1 MNFEQALRHLA
12 EPGIVKIDASQSL
25 VDKVATEAR
34 KYEFHKIP
42 QIIPVNLPTPFYTT
56 PVEVLRQVGVATTF
70 FESSPFATVAR
81 HWAQLRY
88 CATLANNRKGN
99 ISLSPLGNEVVHHH
113 KVAQSEYLG
122 IGFALVVAQEA
133 LRLQHPGWEFSPV
146 DADNA
151 LDRGIPDVGHVTQ
164 ASGVKSRPDYFLVGR
179 RTNGRG
185 GLKVVVLE
193 CKGTHNSRKAA
204 LLKQLSKACTQVR
217 SVEIEGRTLPSLMV
231 ASHFDPAGVTAH
243 IIDPPGEIELW
254 SDPEDNLDELLSENL
269 GRVPEPFITRAPT
282 AEHTTEEPHREE
294 LEEQLNADAAGER
307 DDTEDESEIT
317 QIVSIPEASR
327 RWFSRV
333 LVRTFAASVLAFA
346 GDSETAAK
354 YHVPRRYED
363 GDGQY
368 GIPLESDIEINASTS
383 FSLPGDRSAQGI
395 QYSMPLPDGRRLD
408 VFRGIE
414 KSVYEE
420 LGHERVGSYFRRAQR
435 LWSEWN
441 QSAPTTTRDGDPI
454 AVGRDGTVVTLKI
467 SGRPGRRSR

>member
-1 MNFEQALRHLA
+1 MAFDQTLRQLA
-12 EPGIVKIDASQSL
+12 EPGIVRINSSQSL
-25 VDKVATEAR
+25 VDEVATAAR
-34 KYEFHKIP
+34 KYKLTKNP
-42 QIIPVNLPTPFYTT
+42 RVIPVDLPSPFYTT

-70 FESSPFATVAR
+70 YGSSPFATVAR

-88 CATLANNRKGN
+88 CATLTKNRHGN

-146 DADNA
+146 DADYA
-151 LDRGIPDVGHVTQ
+151 LARGIPDVGTVTQ
-164 ASGVKSRPDYFLVGR
+164 AAGMKSRPDYFLLGR
-179 RTNGRG
+179 RINGGG

-193 CKGTHNSRKAA
+193 CKGTHNPRKGA
-204 LLKQLSKACTQVR
+204 LLDQLSKACNQVR
-217 SVEIEGRTLPSLMV
+217 SVEIEGRTLQSLMV
-231 ASHFDPAGVTAH
+231 ASRFHPSGVTSH

-254 SDPEDNLDELLSENL
+254 PDPEDNLDEILSQDLESA
-269 GRVPEPFITRAPT
+269 PEPFIIRKPT
-282 AEHTTEEPHREE
+282 AEHATAEAYGED
-294 LEEQLNADAAGER
+294 LEEQLNVNTTGEHEDA
-307 DDTEDESEIT
+307 EDEAEVT

-333 LVRTFAASVLAFA
+333 LVRTLAASVLAFA

-363 GDGQY
+363 GNGQY
-368 GIPLESDIEINASTS
+368 GIPLENDIEINASTS
-383 FSLPGDRSAQGI
+383 FSLPGNRSAQGA

-414 KSVYEE
+414 KGAYEE
-420 LGHERVGSYFRRAQR
+420 LGNERVASYFRRAQR

-441 QSAPTTTRDGDPI
+441 QNGSTTTRDGDPI
-454 AVGRDGTVVTLKI
+454 AVGRDGTVVTLRI
-467 SGRPGRRSR
+467 SGRAGRRSR